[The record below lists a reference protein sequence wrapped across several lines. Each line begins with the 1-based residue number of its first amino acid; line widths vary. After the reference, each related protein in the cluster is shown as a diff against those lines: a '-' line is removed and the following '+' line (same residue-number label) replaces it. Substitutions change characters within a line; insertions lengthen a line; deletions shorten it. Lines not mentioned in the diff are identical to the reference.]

1 MSTKKLNLKWVITDS
16 NEQFEWLFNHLKKKG
31 WLPPSLNTLQKA
43 SPVKLLKE
51 LSNWN
56 NDPESRE
63 RLNGISAAWSTVKQ
77 NKRPG
82 QVAVKLILSTETKES
97 LNELAKS
104 QGITL
109 KECITK
115 LILTGN
121 DLDKKYRQQQAD
133 VDERR
138 KEEKRYDQLLINTLG
153 RALGDVLNE
162 LAMRKVGITQDK
174 ATAQALT
181 QSQENKIKRAYEDAR
196 KEVIARNVNQNFF
209 ASKMF
214 SALIKRSPS
223 NASDISLSNTSPI
236 TAPIPA
242 TQTEKTSSHALAP
255 DSQPTASMTP
265 PFLNAELQ
273 ATEADS
279 LKLDSTQTTEEEPS
293 PSLMPGDNYDDE
305 SQAKAF
311 SLQTN
316 YVLQRKKTLKI
327 TLKNSVSAVTPK
339 DISKPA
345 TKEGG
350 AKEASNSPSEAPL
363 TSTDET

>member
-1 MSTKKLNLKWVITDS
+1 
-16 NEQFEWLFNHLKKKG
+16 
-31 WLPPSLNTLQKA
+31 
-43 SPVKLLKE
+43 
-51 LSNWN
+51 
-56 NDPESRE
+56 
-63 RLNGISAAWSTVKQ
+63 
-77 NKRPG
+77 
-82 QVAVKLILSTETKES
+82 
-97 LNELAKS
+97 
-104 QGITL
+104 
-109 KECITK
+109 
-115 LILTGN
+115 
-121 DLDKKYRQQQAD
+121 
-133 VDERR
+133 
-138 KEEKRYDQLLINTLG
+138 
-153 RALGDVLNE
+153 
-162 LAMRKVGITQDK
+162 
-174 ATAQALT
+174 
-181 QSQENKIKRAYEDAR
+181 
-196 KEVIARNVNQNFF
+196 
-209 ASKMF
+209 MF

-236 TAPIPA
+236 TASIPA

-279 LKLDSTQTTEEEPS
+279 FKLDSTQTTEEEPS